1 MAINVLIANQKGGVG
16 KTTLADELTF
26 ALERRGKTVAFMN
39 LDPQGGAV
47 HAPTLPDGSEDYQ
60 VIDTPGALNKD
71 FQQWCKNADFVILPV
86 LPSMLDLVP
95 FQRSFKLIEQAK
107 VPRNRIGVVINR
119 YDERREIDR
128 EFMAF
133 MNNAGYPIWGTIPTA
148 TVFAKSNSMQTSVY
162 ELERVSKAADAI
174 ESIAKYL
181 VRECDTI
188 G

>member
-1 MAINVLIANQKGGVG
+1 MSITVLIANQKGGVG
-16 KTTLADELTF
+16 KTTLADELAF
-26 ALERRGKTVAFMN
+26 ALERRGKAVAFMN

-47 HAPTLPDGSEDYQ
+47 HAPTLPDNSEDYQ

-71 FQQWCKNADFVILPV
+71 FQQWCRNSDFVILPV

-107 VPRNRIGVVINR
+107 VPKHRIGVVVNR

-128 EFMAF
+128 EFMSF
-133 MNNAGYPIWGTIPTA
+133 MDNAGYPIWGTIPTA

-162 ELERVSKAADAI
+162 ELEKKSKAADAI
-174 ESIAKYL
+174 ESIAERL
-181 VRECDTI
+181 VKESDSL